1 MKPTLLLVHGA
12 WHNAA
17 GFSAL
22 QKELEA
28 LNIKSVTV
36 ELPSVGLANAAL
48 GDMYA
53 DAAAVHQAINSIDGD
68 CVVLGHSYGGIVIT
82 QAATGCSNVKRLIYM
97 TAFMLD
103 AGETLFAAIGSV
115 APDWWQE
122 SADKSRLTANF
133 PEKIFYNKCTPEV
146 AKKASSALRTQSLI
160 AFNQPL
166 TEVAWKQVP
175 SSYIICEQDNAIPVF
190 AQEGMSGRAT
200 DVVRI
205 DSDHSPFLCCP
216 KELAQII
223 DKMVKLN

>member
-48 GDMYA
+48 GDMYE
-53 DAAAVHQAINSIDGD
+53 DAAVVHKAINSIDGD
-68 CVVLGHSYGGIVIT
+68 CVVLGHSYGGVVIT
-82 QAATGCSNVKRLIYM
+82 QGAAGCSNVKKLIYM

-103 AGETLFAAIGSV
+103 AGESLFAAVGGV
-115 APDWWQE
+115 APDWWE
-122 SADKSRLTANF
+122 EAPDKSRLTANI
-133 PEKIFYNKCTPEV
+133 PENIFYNMCTPEV
-146 AKKASSALRTQSLI
+146 AKKATAALRTQSLV

-166 TEVAWKQVP
+166 TEVAWKQFP
-175 SSYIICEQDNAIPVF
+175 SSYIICDQDNAIPVF
-190 AQEGMSGRAT
+190 AQEAMSGRAT

-205 DSDHSPFLCCP
+205 ESDHSPFLCCT

-223 DKMVKLN
+223 NAIMSK